1 MNCIRCGR
9 RIPEG
14 QVFCED
20 CAGVV
25 DKPLRDSPY
34 MSKHI
39 TLPERRPEVP
49 GAAPAP
55 AKKAQQ
61 KKTPSPFRRK
71 LHRMTAAVVL
81 LAIFCA
87 ALLGACGYGVYFYF
101 GRFQQERNRLRVQEE
116 ELNRRAVEVGQMQV
130 ELVDTRDAL
139 STAQQELSDR
149 DRTIT
154 KLEQELNIYRMQNSE
169 TELSIRELQE
179 DNLRLVQEN
188 SDAAKQLDEWIAKA
202 ESLTTQLGTVT
213 KERDRLVR
221 KSDFVDEHVA
231 FIENDGTGYYHV
243 YSCSH
248 FKEESYWAF
257 SVNLAI
263 SRGYTACPYC
273 H

>member
-14 QVFCED
+14 QMFCEA

-25 DKPLRDSPY
+25 DEPLQESAY
-34 MSKHI
+34 MNKHI
-39 TLPERRPEVP
+39 VLPAQRAEQP

-55 AKKAQQ
+55 QKPAQKKAGAV
-61 KKTPSPFRRK
+61 FRRR
-71 LHRMTAAVVL
+71 LRGLTAAVTL
-81 LAIFCA
+81 LAIFCVL
-87 ALLGACGYGVYFYF
+87 LLGACGYGVYFYF
-101 GRFQQERNRLRVQEE
+101 GKFQVERNRLRAQEE
-116 ELNRRAVEVGQMQV
+116 ELDRRAVEVGQMQV

>member
-20 CAGVV
+20 CAGIV

-87 ALLGACGYGVYFYF
+87 ALLGACGYGIYFYF

-154 KLEQELNIYRMQNSE
+154 
-169 TELSIRELQE
+169 SIGCRIPKP
-179 DNLRLVQEN
+179 
-188 SDAAKQLDEWIAKA
+188 S
-202 ESLTTQLGTVT
+202 
-213 KERDRLVR
+213 
-221 KSDFVDEHVA
+221 
-231 FIENDGTGYYHV
+231 
-243 YSCSH
+243 
-248 FKEESYWAF
+248 
-257 SVNLAI
+257 
-263 SRGYTACPYC
+263 
-273 H
+273 

>member
-1 MNCIRCGR
+1 
-9 RIPEG
+9 
-14 QVFCED
+14 
-20 CAGVV
+20 
-25 DKPLRDSPY
+25 
-34 MSKHI
+34 
-39 TLPERRPEVP
+39 
-49 GAAPAP
+49 
-55 AKKAQQ
+55 
-61 KKTPSPFRRK
+61 
-71 LHRMTAAVVL
+71 
-81 LAIFCA
+81 
-87 ALLGACGYGVYFYF
+87 
-101 GRFQQERNRLRVQEE
+101 
-116 ELNRRAVEVGQMQV
+116 MQV

-202 ESLTTQLGTVT
+202 ESLTTQLGAVT

-248 FKEESYWAF
+248 FKKESYWAF